1 MKNKEKQKIGYRWN
15 KDVYCD
21 RTYIAPCGKKYSL
34 EHLRTTT
41 HNYKFKYRDDE
52 GKRQKGNIDVEVR
65 YDTHC
70 FTSKRKDGDTTPAL
84 SFDDFNDGSNI
95 ERVFDL
101 QRYEN
106 SHILVQ
112 TIKHLTRKNC
122 KESRITGKAL
132 YFKQQDKRRPRYGLY
147 VILKIRNESGK
158 LVMFVE
164 TAHTRPNT
172 PPKLD
177 LSDREETYD
186 IILGRLIKKEWP
198 ELIK

>member
-1 MKNKEKQKIGYRWN
+1 M
-15 KDVYCD
+15 VL
-21 RTYIAPCGKKYSL
+21 SL
-34 EHLRTTT
+34 FL
-41 HNYKFKYRDDE
+41 
-52 GKRQKGNIDVEVR
+52 IM
-65 YDTHC
+65 
-70 FTSKRKDGDTTPAL
+70 
-84 SFDDFNDGSNI
+84 I
-95 ERVFDL
+95 
-101 QRYEN
+101 
-106 SHILVQ
+106 